1 MRFPPDFLDDI
12 RARLPLSAVVARRVK
27 LKKQGREWRGLSP
40 FNAEK
45 TPSFYV
51 NDQKGFYHCFSSGK
65 HGDQFSFIME
75 TEGLSFPEAVERLAG
90 EAGLKMPAVS
100 AQASDA
106 SDKRRGLYDVL
117 ELAAQFFAE
126 NLQGRQGAAA
136 RGYVADRGLSDETIA
151 EFRIG
156 YASSS
161 REALRQ
167 HLIAKGV
174 SLEDMIAG
182 GLLIHGEDI
191 PVAYDRF
198 RERVM
203 FPIEDHRGRVVAFG
217 GRALAADAPAKYLN
231 SPETALFHKGS
242 IVFNAARARKAAH
255 QTGRLVVV
263 EGYVDAIMLTQAGI
277 GETVAPLGTA
287 LTEDQLG
294 LCWRMADE
302 PILCFDGDKA
312 GLRAAYRAIE
322 LALPRISAEKTIR
335 FALLPAGLDPDDLVR
350 QRGRAA
356 MEDVLNSARPLV
368 DMLWERETAAIDIT
382 TPERRAGLE
391 RRVGALAASIA
402 DASVRRHYED
412 ELRRRMRR
420 LLGQD
425 GESGQRAPRGS
436 YRRTGQGQADWQ
448 AGRAG
453 KGGRRRA
460 PAEAGPI
467 VVSEALRR
475 SPLLRG
481 QNSDWPQR
489 EALLMV
495 GALNH
500 PLLVSRHAEMF
511 SQLEFSDAV
520 LTRLQK
526 ALAAQVVNE
535 GIDTSDALSSAL
547 TGLGFSRELQRLG
560 VFMRQG
566 GLWFVSVEADI
577 SDAETSWL
585 QMAALHRR
593 ARNIH
598 RELKLAEAAFAAEPN
613 AENDRRLMS
622 LWREF
627 SLLDGAEA
635 LVEGYGE
642 LSGRVERNV

>member
-1 MRFPPDFLDDI
+1 MRFPPDFLDEL

-136 RGYVADRGLSDETIA
+136 RGYVADRGLSEETIA

-167 HLIAKGV
+167 HLTAKAV

-217 GRALAADAPAKYLN
+217 GRAMAADAPAKYLN
-231 SPETALFHKGS
+231 SPETELFHKGS

-255 QTGRLVVV
+255 QSGRLVVV

-356 MEDVLNSARPLV
+356 MEDVLNGARPLV

-391 RRVGALAASIA
+391 RRIGVLAASIA

-412 ELRRRMRR
+412 ELRRRLRR

-425 GESGQRAPRGS
+425 GDSAQRGPRS
-436 YRRTGQGQADWQ
+436 PYRRASQGQTDWR
-448 AGRAG
+448 AGRTG
-453 KGGRRRA
+453 KGARRGA

-481 QNSDWPQR
+481 QHSDWPQR
-489 EALLMV
+489 EALLMA

-511 SQLEFSDAV
+511 SQLEFSDPV

-535 GIDTSDALSSAL
+535 GIDTPDALSTAL